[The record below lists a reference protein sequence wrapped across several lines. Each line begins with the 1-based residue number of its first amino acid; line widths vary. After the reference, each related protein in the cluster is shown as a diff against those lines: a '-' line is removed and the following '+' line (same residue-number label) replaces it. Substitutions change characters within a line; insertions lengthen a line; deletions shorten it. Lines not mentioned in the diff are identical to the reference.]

1 MKNAAENPT
10 PRSTWRRYFTGQR
23 LRLFILLSVAAHVI
37 VLTSWGVPAYVK
49 QRRLAEREREQ
60 AALLEQ
66 QRKAAEAAIALAKT
80 KAHKE
85 TVAEVKQQTR
95 RAFEDLV
102 GDLPAKQKES
112 VWDKVSQKLAPVED
126 QLAKALADQ
135 RASQQDLDN
144 AQADLNRRLVETT
157 SAEVTASAGQ
167 AEADAFLA
175 NVQNAVLP
183 EMVRFYSE
191 KLGDHVG
198 QPLHA
203 QAEVYVNAASQ
214 GSQTSIVGLD
224 AQRKAAG
231 DALATLSREMDAAG
245 NDADAGGKDRLAS
258 AAQHISACAAAAD
271 TVDTT
276 LAKMADAIKS
286 PAGGSAFA
294 DKIAAVRSSL
304 VDARRSLKQASDA
317 LAAGNTDALGNALT
331 AGALMEERLGAQW
344 NAVNDASAQ
353 LPSAAADNARGTV
366 GAAAATVLPPDVLT
380 AFGKAFDEKAADRIA
395 AALGDAF
402 AKRLAAKNVTD
413 PALIKSVTAQTRQM
427 MTQRMSDEPAL
438 GAAGVAPLGEYAGRQ
453 SAGQVGDAANALISA
468 FEQQSRPTIQTGAQA
483 AAEDSGDDDK
493 LVALASAKTNNETA
507 DEARDRLA
515 TVAANEKEGRASTDA
530 ISATD
535 LNDLRAGALL
545 RSARADTGNSADIP
559 DDASSSADPAQ
570 DPTVDAV
577 KQDILKSL
585 HHDVSKLLTGKLS
598 PDQAEKVWNSVAKD
612 ADGDVTRLAQDVL
625 NNQVSD
631 SELESHRMDFSKK
644 VLGHVGAALDQT
656 ASDDV
661 EQDLLNQLNGDAGNR
676 MAGAFQDA
684 VKNQVGQP
692 LAGALKNGA
701 DAAADSANQRV
712 SDLRSAIDA
721 ARDTAGKSAQILD
734 TAHAKAENAVN
745 DPKSAAD
752 TLAGQRDR
760 LSAVAGA
767 IGQVQKT
774 LTDAAKA
781 APIHSQALSDRLADA
796 NKAFAA
802 VTAGLANADNAAK
815 AGDAKAF
822 ADAVATA
829 RAAIDPFRNGMQG
842 ADSALGQE
850 ADQARAQFAKAAQTA
865 TADQAGS
872 PGITSDITTKFNTDV
887 RKDAIPKLTDQ
898 AVNALKEKLTAAG
911 VSPPADDSQLRQQI
925 ANALDHRLTTGNMGQ
940 TAVGEA
946 QQHGAFD
953 HADQAQTPPAA
964 GDVDHAKAVANAV
977 TGKAVENAV
986 NSNDAANQLDD
997 SLTHLAGPDH
1007 AIGELKDRVARMEG
1021 ELRGGRGGVLADD
1034 HSDPNAPAGVSGL
1047 RKKWR
1052 SLLAGL
1058 EDGDEDVDG
1067 PGGKHKMM
1075 TGAGGTGSGGHG
1087 PGSGAGPVPLGRGHR
1102 GLPANFDEKAYR
1114 AMLAKL
1120 NGQDPNA
1127 LHGALLDL
1135 HGARGLGSRA
1145 DADEAIVRPA
1155 EIIVPSTQPVSSRQ
1169 NDQPYK
1175 PAFKSWND
1183 AFATI
1188 PFLNHPIA
1196 LDGDLSEWKDIPAI
1210 YLHPEHRLNADPS
1223 LHVADSIPVKMAWD
1237 NHGLYFAVDMTV
1249 ASGDVVKTNVA
1260 GFPNSDALEV
1270 FLDTMNNKET
1280 ARARGAG
1287 QQFWFWPF
1295 GSIDDPSSPG
1305 GESIKERFSGY
1316 DFVGYSPSQLQVSA
1330 RRTAKG
1336 YTLVACLPTERV
1348 RDADL
1353 GPGKILGI
1361 NLVVDS
1367 GPNIYYYWSASQR
1380 EATYANPKTWGDVYL
1395 AGSDGKL
1402 EIPERL
1408 THEDGPGD
1416 PKKTVNAVVLGQPL
1430 RLRVTDRDM
1439 NLNDKVQDKVSVT
1452 VRNPRTGD
1460 SEVAILTET
1469 GADTGV
1475 FEGSVRTGL
1484 DLGEKIPGVVSA
1496 YEGETL
1502 HVTYLDQARANGAR
1516 NVEVTYD
1523 VKTASPITT
1532 ALGR

>member
-1 MKNAAENPT
+1 MKNAAENPAT
-10 PRSTWRRYFTGQR
+10 RSTWRRYFTGQR

-37 VLTSWGVPAYVK
+37 VLSSWGVPAYVR
-49 QRRLAEREREQ
+49 QRREAEREREQ
-60 AALLEQ
+60 AALVARQ
-66 QRKAAEAAIALAKT
+66 KAAADAALASAKA

-95 RAFEDLV
+95 RAFDDLV

-144 AQADLNRRLVETT
+144 AQADLNRKLVETT
-157 SAEVTASAGQ
+157 SVEVTASAGQ

-191 KLGDHVG
+191 KLSDHVG

-203 QAEVYVNAASQ
+203 QADGYVNAASQ
-214 GSQTSIVGLD
+214 NSQSSIGGLD
-224 AQRKAAG
+224 AQRTAAG
-231 DALATLSREMDAAG
+231 DALAAVSREMDAAA
-245 NDADAGGKDRLAS
+245 NDADAGGKDHLAS
-258 AAQHISACAAAAD
+258 AAKHVASCAAAAD
-271 TVDTT
+271 TVDAT

-286 PAGGSAFA
+286 ATGGSAYA
-294 DKIAAVRSSL
+294 DKIAAVQTSL
-304 VDARRSLKQASDA
+304 VDTRQSLKAASDA
-317 LAAGNTDALGNALT
+317 LAAGDADALGKAMT
-331 AGALMEERLGAQW
+331 AGSLMEERLGAQW

-353 LPSAAADNARGTV
+353 LPNAAADNARGTV
-366 GAAAATVLPPDVLT
+366 GAAASTVLPPDVLS
-380 AFGKAFDEKAADRIA
+380 AFGKAFDATAADRIA

-402 AKRLAAKNVTD
+402 AKRLTAKNVTD
-413 PALIKSVTAQTRQM
+413 PALVKSVTAQARQL
-427 MTQRMSDEPAL
+427 MTQRMSNEPAL
-438 GAAGVAPLGEYAGRQ
+438 GTAGVAPLSEYAGRQ
-453 SAGQVGDAANALISA
+453 AATGRGPDAANALISA
-468 FEQQSRPTIQTGAQA
+468 YEQQSRPIIEAGAQA
-483 AAEDSGDDDK
+483 AAADSGDDGK
-493 LVALASAKTNNETA
+493 LVALASTETNNATA

-515 TVAANEKEGRASTDA
+515 TVAANEKEGRASSDA

-545 RSARADTGNSADIP
+545 RASHADAGNNP
-559 DDASSSADPAQ
+559 DANDASPSTEPAE
-570 DPTVDAV
+570 DETVDAV

-585 HHDVSKLLTGKLS
+585 HHDVNKLVGGKLN
-598 PDQAEKVWNSVAKD
+598 PDQSDKVWKSVAKD

-644 VLGHVGAALDQT
+644 VLGHVGTALDQA

-661 EQDLLNQLNGDAGNR
+661 QQDLLNRLNGDAGDR
-676 MAGAFQDA
+676 VAGAFRDA
-684 VKNQVGQP
+684 VKNHVGQP

-701 DAAADSANQRV
+701 DAAADAANQRV

-721 ARDTAGKSAQILD
+721 ARDTAGKAAQILD
-734 TAHAKAENAVN
+734 TAHVQAENAVN
-745 DPKSAAD
+745 DPKSAAA
-752 TLAGQRDR
+752 TLATQRDR

-767 IGQVQKT
+767 IGQVQKA
-774 LTDAAKA
+774 LTDAANQ
-781 APIHSQALSDRLADA
+781 APIHSQALTDRLADA
-796 NKAFAA
+796 SKAFDA
-802 VTAGLANADNAAK
+802 VTAGLADADKAAK

-822 ADAVATA
+822 ADAVTKA
-829 RAAIDPFRNGMQG
+829 RAAIDPFRNGMQA

-850 ADQARAQFAKAAQTA
+850 AEQARAQFAKAAQTA
-865 TADQAGS
+865 TADQNGS
-872 PGITSDITTKFNTDV
+872 PGIATDVNTKFDTDV

-898 AVNALKEKLTAAG
+898 AVNAIKEKLIAAG
-911 VSPPADDSQLRQQI
+911 ASPPADDSQLRQQV
-925 ANALDHRLTTGNMGQ
+925 ANALDHRITADNMGQ

-953 HADQAQTPPAA
+953 HADQAQTPPGA

-977 TGKAVENAV
+977 TGKAMQNAV
-986 NSNDAANQLDD
+986 NSSDAANQLDT
-997 SLTHLAGPDH
+997 SLAHLAGPDH

-1034 HSDPNAPAGVSGL
+1034 NTDPNAPAGVSGL

-1058 EDGDEDVDG
+1058 DDGDDEGDAG
-1067 PGGKHKMM
+1067 GGKHRMI
-1075 TGAGGTGSGGHG
+1075 TGAGAGNGNGHGAGSGT
-1087 PGSGAGPVPLGRGHR
+1087 GPVPHGPWHG
-1102 GLPANFDEKAYR
+1102 GLPAGFDEKAYR

-1135 HGARGLGSRA
+1135 HGAHGLGSRA
-1145 DADEAIVRPA
+1145 GADDAIVRPA
-1155 EIIVPSTQPVSSRQ
+1155 EIITPSTQPGSSRQ

-1175 PAFKSWND
+1175 PSFKSWGD

-1196 LDGDLSEWKDIPAI
+1196 LDGDLSDWKDIPAI
-1210 YLHPEHRLNADPS
+1210 YLHPEHRMNADPN

-1249 ASGDVVKTNVA
+1249 ATGDVVKTNVA
-1260 GFPNSDALEV
+1260 GFPSADTLEV
-1270 FLDTMNNKET
+1270 FIDTMNNKET

-1295 GSIDDPSSPG
+1295 GSTDDASAPG

-1316 DFVGYSPSQLQVSA
+1316 QFVGYSTSQLQVSA

-1336 YTLVACLPTERV
+1336 YTLVARLPTEQV

-1367 GPNIYYYWSASQR
+1367 GPNIYYYWSASLR
-1380 EATYANPKTWGDVYL
+1380 ERTYENPKTWGDVYL

-1408 THEDGPGD
+1408 TNEDGPGN
-1416 PKKTVNAVVLGQPL
+1416 PKKTVNGVILGQPL

-1469 GADTGV
+1469 GPDTGV

-1502 HVTYLDQARANGAR
+1502 RVTYLDQARANGAR

-1523 VKTASPITT
+1523 VKTASPVAT
-1532 ALGR
+1532 AATR